1 MARAMRLIDATGA
14 SSQESIDLFTAIVAG
29 LTHQQVAN
37 DPGGER
43 WVRASAR
50 AVDMFLT
57 DADAHR
63 RPVRKARS

>member
-1 MARAMRLIDATGA
+1 MVKAQVPFGGRGKAGA
-14 SSQESIDLFTAIVAG
+14 VK
-29 LTHQQVAN
+29 VAN